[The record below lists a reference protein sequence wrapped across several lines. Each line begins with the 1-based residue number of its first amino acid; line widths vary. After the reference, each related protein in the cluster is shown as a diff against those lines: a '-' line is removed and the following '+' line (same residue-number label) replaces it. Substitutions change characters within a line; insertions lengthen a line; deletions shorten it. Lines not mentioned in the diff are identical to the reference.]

1 MPTPFSWVTIFFL
14 AGLISCQNKSRNE
27 NPQPGEI
34 SSPAETHP
42 DHNKDPGSGPL
53 KLKGEA
59 RGLDEPH
66 LYDVQLS
73 WQISNREP
81 STFFIVKR
89 SDWTSGRVVQGE
101 QGFYQDEE
109 VQEGKDY
116 LYQVQMINGSKSVTS
131 DWIQVQVPKDKVF
144 KGEEVIQTGKVDDYA
159 RLFFKNKVRIVW
171 QGEKLEIRA
180 REIISEDA
188 VLDSLA
194 LNQKN
199 AELGRVGKS
208 GGELI
213 LKAQTLKGSL
223 FIRADGQNG
232 GAGLEGSQGAVGAV
246 GTAGPKTFLRWGEPS
261 KFPEGAYNFRGYW
274 FFCDP
279 PRPPGMVGGT
289 GESGLL
295 GHVGGAGGNSSK
307 VLVEIEDTKSGDVF
321 FTNKPGVG
329 GEGGLG
335 GPGGEGGEGGW
346 SGEIEW
352 RTHASDMPQGADLTL
367 FVACQA
373 KQGEKGP
380 QGNRGPQ
387 GPKGDDGFQAPFCL
401 KLGNSQMGYCP

>member
-1 MPTPFSWVTIFFL
+1 MLNRFFFVTSFL
-14 AGLISCQNKSRNE
+14 LVGLISCQNKSRNE
-27 NPQPGEI
+27 NSQNGEMP
-34 SSPAETHP
+34 SPAQTEP
-42 DHNKDPGSGPL
+42 DQNKEPGSGPL
-53 KLKGEA
+53 KLRGEA
-59 RGLDEPH
+59 KGLDEPH
-66 LYDVQLS
+66 LYEVQIG

-89 SDWTSGRVVQGE
+89 SDWTSGRVVQGD

-109 VQEGKDY
+109 VQEGKEY

-131 DWIQVQVPKDKVF
+131 DWLQVQVPKDKVF
-144 KGEEVIQTGKVDDYA
+144 AGEEVIQTGKVDEYA

-188 VLDSLA
+188 VLDSFS

-199 AELGRVGKS
+199 AGPGLAGKS

-213 LKAQTLKGSL
+213 VKSKTLKGSL
-223 FIRADGQNG
+223 FIRGDGQNG
-232 GAGLEGSQGAVGAV
+232 GTGLEGSQGSAGSV
-246 GTAGPKTFLRWGEPS
+246 GTVGPKTFLHWGEPA
-261 KFPEGAYNFRGYW
+261 KFPAGAYNFRGYW
-274 FFCDP
+274 FYCDP
-279 PRPPGMVGGT
+279 PRPPGTIGESGGT
-289 GESGLL
+289 GLPGLA
-295 GHVGGAGGNSSK
+295 GGAGGNSSK
-307 VLVEIEDTKSGDVF
+307 VIVEVEDTKSGDVF

-346 SGEIEW
+346 SGEIDW
-352 RTHASDMPQGADLTL
+352 RTHASEMPQGADLSV
-367 FVACQA
+367 FVECQA

-387 GPKGDDGFQAPFCL
+387 GGKGDDGFQAPFCL
-401 KLGNSQMGYCP
+401 KLGNSQTGYCP